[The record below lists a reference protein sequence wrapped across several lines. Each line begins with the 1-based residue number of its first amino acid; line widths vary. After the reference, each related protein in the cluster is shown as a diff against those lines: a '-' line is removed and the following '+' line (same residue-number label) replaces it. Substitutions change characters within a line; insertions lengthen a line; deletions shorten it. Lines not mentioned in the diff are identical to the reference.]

1 MQQINGERAP
11 YCGASSAER
20 GWPLPAVVLA
30 IGSSC
35 RMRFSPVEGGRGLLS
50 PTDWRYTVM
59 KGGTGPR
66 HLIFDK
72 SGTHAYLTQEL
83 SATVT
88 VFDYA
93 AGRLMQCQVVP
104 LSAPGFRGKV
114 GGGAIHLSPDGR
126 FLYATNRGDANE
138 IVIYSVGADNGRLGL
153 VGRQSSLGSA
163 PREFRID
170 PRAGGG

>member
-1 MQQINGERAP
+1 MQQINGERAS

-35 RMRFSPVEGGRGLLS
+35 RMRFSPVEGSRGLLS

-93 AGRLMQCQVVP
+93 G
-104 LSAPGFRGKV
+104 
-114 GGGAIHLSPDGR
+114 GR